1 MTTVPPSSG
10 DKKEAAAAA
19 GGNTAL
25 LVGGVA
31 VLAAIGYYMTRREK
45 PPSMGDV
52 KKEAQDLRDVTKA
65 KSEAAARDAKVNDK
79 FHFVLRSMMLTIFL
93 SDQARAEHDA
103 DKVKASGESILDK
116 TKSAARDVKVGTEER
131 LTSAKNAIGGY
142 TEEAKRE
149 AEREAHKAKETTSGW
164 FSWGKDKTEE
174 GKEHA
179 AGQVAK
185 GAEDVRDAAQKGA

>member
-10 DKKEAAAAA
+10 DKKETAATA

-31 VLAAIGYYMTRREK
+31 VLAGIGYYMTRREK
-45 PPSMGDV
+45 PPSMDDV

-65 KSEAAARDAKVNDK
+65 KSEAAARDVK
-79 FHFVLRSMMLTIFL
+79 
-93 SDQARAEHDA
+93 ARAEHDA

-116 TKSAARDVKVGTEER
+116 TKSAVRDVKVGTEER
-131 LTSAKNAIGGY
+131 LTSAKNTIGGY
-142 TEEAKRE
+142 TDEAKRE
-149 AEREAHKAKETTSGW
+149 AEREAHKAKEATSGW

-174 GKEHA
+174 GKERA

-185 GAEDVRDAAQKGA
+185 GAEDVRNTAQKHA